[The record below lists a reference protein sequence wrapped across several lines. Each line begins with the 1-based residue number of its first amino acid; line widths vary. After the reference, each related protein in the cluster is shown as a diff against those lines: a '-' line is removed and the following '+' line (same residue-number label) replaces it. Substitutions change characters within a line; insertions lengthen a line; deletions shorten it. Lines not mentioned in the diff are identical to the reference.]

1 MSNIEY
7 KKEEIAKKYN
17 ISPIVLELM
26 AGRGVTSEEKLK
38 QYLNPT
44 DSSFYNPFLEFAWML
59 CMDQEELLFFQMVLP
74 PLQVL
79 MNNYLMMILRE
90 LKSILGIKMKV

>member
-1 MSNIEY
+1 MLLTIGIIMKNEEKYLPLCLDGLKPIMEALPCQLIIVDTGSTD
-7 KKEEIAKKYN
+7 KSVEIAKKYN

-44 DSSFYNPFLEFAWML
+44 DSSFYNPFL
-59 CMDQEELLFFQMVLP
+59 
-74 PLQVL
+74 
-79 MNNYLMMILRE
+79 
-90 LKSILGIKMKV
+90 